1 MPAQVNAVVTRLVG
15 DDLEITWSEP
25 DSGSIPIESYLVEIE
40 SQNGTFINE
49 TNFCDGGTYKIV
61 SNLFC

>member
-15 DDLEITWSEP
+15 DDLEIAWGRP
-25 DSGSIPIESYLVEIE
+25 DSGSLPIESYLVEIE
-40 SQNGTFINE
+40 SHYGSFISE
-49 TNFCDGGTYKIV
+49 TDYCDGGADKIV